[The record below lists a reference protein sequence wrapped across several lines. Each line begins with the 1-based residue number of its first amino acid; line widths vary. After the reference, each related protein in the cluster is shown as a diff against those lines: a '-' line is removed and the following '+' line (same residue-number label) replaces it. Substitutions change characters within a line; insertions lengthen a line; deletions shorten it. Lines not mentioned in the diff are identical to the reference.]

1 MNSYDIEEAFRR
13 IEEELIASAVRNLVR
28 HQAEEEDMGF
38 RWTQW
43 QVEQL
48 RLLEEYKRDNA
59 AKFKKQ
65 FAEINGSIDGLI
77 TAARESGNAEA
88 EEQILRAI
96 RRGAKLQRRPEPL
109 TGGFFNL
116 NTRKLEALIE
126 ATVNDF
132 DKAEHAMLRRAN
144 DQYRSI
150 IYSAQVYANTG
161 AGTYQQAVDMA
172 AKDFL
177 SAGINCIEYSNG
189 ARHTMHDYASM
200 VIRTATKR
208 AKFVGE
214 GEKRKEWGITT
225 VIVNKRGNPCPKCLP
240 FIGKIFVDDI
250 WSGGKSTDGNYPLLS
265 SAVEAGLYHPNCK
278 DSHHTYFPGITS
290 VDDQKLTEEDIE
302 DISETASLDEK
313 AGIAQGNYE
322 RYDRLE
328 RNALDQENKEKYKAK
343 KEQWEREYKKCYR
356 IRKNASRDKE
366 QFERYRNVLGD
377 MAPETLEKFID
388 LKYNDDVWWKKQ
400 KTKYRIVNQYKV
412 DFGEMNPREILV
424 FDMEV
429 IKEKREKFSSKYKKS
444 GNIAAV
450 RIDQKPN
457 LILAHSMVSKV
468 PLHQYKGDNQ
478 LVGLKDNRHY
488 VYKDVKRPNGSIR
501 RDTFHDTE
509 AKLFEYLRDLYDV
522 EPFHRID
529 MLSERGMCDSCKS
542 VAKQFE
548 KEHPGVTMNVV
559 SNKKEIG
566 NVWKHRYEKNK

>member
-13 IEEELIASAVRNLVR
+13 IEMELIASAMRNLAR

-48 RLLEEYKRDNA
+48 RLLEEYKRSNTDR
-59 AKFKKQ
+59 FKKQ
-65 FAEINGSIDGLI
+65 FKEINGSIDGLI

-88 EEQILRAI
+88 EEQILAAI

-240 FIGKIFVDDI
+240 FVGKIFIDDI
-250 WSGGKSTDGNYPLLS
+250 WSGGKSTDGDYPLLS
-265 SAVEAGLYHPNCK
+265 TAVNAGLYHPNCK

-302 DISETASLDEK
+302 DISEASSTDEK
-313 AGIAQGNYE
+313 AGIAKRNYE

-328 RNALDQENKEKYKAK
+328 KNALDQENREKYKVK
-343 KEQWEREYKKCYR
+343 KEQWEREYKKHYR
-356 IRKNASRDKE
+356 VRKNASKDRE

-377 MAPETLEKFID
+377 MMPASVEKFVE
-388 LKYNDDVWWKKQ
+388 LKYNDADWWNAQ
-400 KTKYRIVNQYKV
+400 KTKYRIVNQYKL
-412 DFGEMNPREILV
+412 DFGEMSPQEILD
-424 FDMEV
+424 FDYA
-429 IKEKREKFSSKYKKS
+429 IICEKRNRFTGKYKKG

-450 RIDQKPN
+450 RVDGNSSMI
-457 LILAHSMVSKV
+457 IAHSEISDV
-468 PLHQYKGDNQ
+468 PIVQYKGDNT
-478 LVGLKDNRHY
+478 LIGLKSERHY
-488 VYKDVKRPNGSIR
+488 KYADVKKKDGSVR
-501 RDTFHDTE
+501 GKTYFDTE
-509 AKLFEYLRDLYDV
+509 AKLFEYLRDLY
-522 EPFHRID
+522 EEQPFIRID
-529 MLSERGMCDSCKS
+529 MLSERGMCDSCKG
-542 VAKQFE
+542 VADQFIA
-548 KEHPGVTMNVV
+548 EHPGVTVNIV
-559 SNKKEIG
+559 SNKKVEG
-566 NVWKHRYEKNK
+566 DVWKHRLKKK